1 MIKLK
6 TFSYKSLLFALCVIG
21 SACSSIEETDKEDIF
36 NTTKLF
42 SENYFNYYFDEA
54 SQYTT
59 PESKVVLKWR
69 ASNVNEQEISAYNT
83 SQNAATLDMNEL
95 SYEKVNDTTA
105 IVHCVMLNSIQRNN
119 LDSAPYVSKQT
130 NYALQLTK
138 RNKKWLIKM
147 EGPLQSVK

>member
-21 SACSSIEETDKEDIF
+21 SACSSIEEADKEDIL

-42 SENYFNYYFDEA
+42 TENYFNYYFDEA
-54 SQYTT
+54 SQHTT
-59 PESKVVLKWR
+59 PESKLFLMWR
-69 ASNVNEQEISAYNT
+69 ASNVNELEISTYNT
-83 SQNAATLDMNEL
+83 SQNVATLDMNKL

-105 IVHCVMLNSIQRNN
+105 IIHCVVLNSIQRDN
-119 LDSAPYVSKQT
+119 LDSTPYVSKRT

>member
-6 TFSYKSLLFALCVIG
+6 TFSYKTLLFALCVIG
-21 SACSSIEETDKEDIF
+21 SACSSIEEVEKEDIL

-42 SENYFNYYFDEA
+42 SENYFNYNFNEA
-54 SQYTT
+54 SQHTT
-59 PESKVVLKWR
+59 SESKLFLKWR
-69 ASNVNEQEISAYNT
+69 ASNVNEQEISAYNI
-83 SQNAATLDMNEL
+83 SKNVATLDMNRL

-105 IVHCVMLNSIQRNN
+105 IVHCVMLNSIQRDN
-119 LDSAPYVSKQT
+119 LDSAPYISKQT

-147 EGPLQSVK
+147 EGPLQSAK